1 MAMERVARFR
11 IPSVVV
17 YGRGALGRVGEEARR
32 LGVKALIVCD
42 AAMERL
48 GYVAQCRS
56 HLAKAGVEVAVYAG
70 VNTEPVDTYV
80 DEALDRY
87 REEGCDHL
95 IALGGGSA
103 IDTAKAVALVA
114 ENGGRIADYHAG
126 ARPVC
131 RPAAPLIAVPTTAG
145 TGSEVT
151 DVTVIT
157 NTATAVKMM
166 IKHPALLPTVALVDP
181 LLTVSSPPAVT
192 AATGMDAL
200 CHAIEAYLS
209 RRAQPLTDGLALT
222 AVRRIAGHLRRAY
235 ANGQDLEAREAM
247 ALAAMEA
254 GMAFSNASVALVHG
268 MSRPVG
274 ALFHV
279 PHGIANAMLM
289 PAVLAYTK
297 PACVARL
304 AVIGRAMCPDAS
316 SASDEEAA
324 DEAIREIK
332 RLCRDLA
339 IPNLQAW
346 GVAEKDL
353 CEKATKMA
361 DDALASGSPA
371 NNPRVPTREEIIR
384 LYEACYAYDFSA
396 ET

>member
-1 MAMERVARFR
+1 MERVAQFR
-11 IPSVVV
+11 IPSTVV
-17 YGRGALGRVGEEARR
+17 YGRGALECVGEEARR
-32 LGVKALIVCD
+32 LGTKALIVSD
-42 AAMERL
+42 AALERL
-48 GYVAQCRS
+48 GVVAECRA
-56 HLAKAGVEVAVYAG
+56 HLAKAGVEAAVYAG

-80 DEALDRY
+80 DEALACY

-103 IDTAKAVALVA
+103 IDTAKSVALVA
-114 ENGGRIADYHAG
+114 ENGGRIADYHTG
-126 ARPVC
+126 ARPIC

-157 NTATAVKMM
+157 NTATDVKMM

-181 LLTVSSPPAVT
+181 LLTVSTPPAVT

-235 ANGQDLEAREAM
+235 TNGQDLEAREAM

-268 MSRPVG
+268 MSRPIG

-304 AVIGRAMCPDAS
+304 AVLGRAMCPDAS
-316 SASDEEAA
+316 GASDEEAA

-384 LYEACYAYDFSA
+384 LYEVCYAYDFSA

>member
-1 MAMERVARFR
+1 MTMKRVARFR

-17 YGRGALGRVGEEARR
+17 YGRGALERVGEEARR

-48 GYVAQCRS
+48 GVVAQCRS
-56 HLAKAGVEVAVYAG
+56 HLAKAGVEAAVYAG

-80 DEALDRY
+80 DEALACY

-114 ENGGRIADYHAG
+114 ENGGCIADYHAG

-235 ANGQDLEAREAM
+235 TNGQDLEAREAM

-316 SASDEEAA
+316 GASDEEAA